1 MLPLRM
7 KQARR
12 PRRWI
17 AWVVIALLLAPSA
30 RAQLKAPP
38 TPVTCG
44 KEALCELQVYI
55 ENDSFGSGT
64 DRYYT
69 NGFKIGGGMKA
80 DSLIERVLQ
89 KPAER
94 VLNEVSSIA
103 GQAQFGFFL
112 GQNMYT
118 PRRITQGAPQP
129 FDRPWAAWLY
139 MGGVAQGVLGN
150 RLHTVELD
158 IGVVGPLALGK
169 LVQTEW
175 HKLVGADAPQ
185 GWHNQIKNEPGIL
198 LAYVGKWRY
207 GPETG
212 LQMIPHFG
220 VTLGNV
226 MTLARAG
233 GVVRVGQNMKGFGP
247 DTIEPGGAMLQRDL
261 GGSNTSRWDWN
272 LFAGVDARLVARN
285 IFLDGNSFRN
295 GPSVDSRSFVYDLK
309 AGLSARVA
317 PFHLSITRIRRS
329 EEFTTVAGGGGQQK
343 FYSVNLSWEF

>member
-1 MLPLRM
+1 MN
-7 KQARR
+7 
-12 PRRWI
+12 PRL
-17 AWVVIALLLAPSA
+17 ALFIRIITLLALA
-30 RAQLKAPP
+30 THAQAQLRPSSAI
-38 TPVTCG
+38 TCG
-44 KEALCELQVYI
+44 KETLCELQLYI
-55 ENDSFGSGT
+55 ENDSFGAGT

-80 DSLIERVLQ
+80 DPLIERVLQ

-103 GQAQFGFFL
+103 DKAQFGLFV

-129 FDRPWAAWLY
+129 FDRPWAGWLY
-139 MGGVAQGVLGN
+139 IGGVAQGVIGN

-158 IGVVGPLALGK
+158 IGVVGPLAQGK

-185 GWHNQIKNEPGIL
+185 GWHNQLKNEPGVL

-212 LQMIPHFG
+212 IQLVPHFG

-233 GVVRVGQNMKGFGP
+233 GVLRMGQNMKGFGP

-261 GGSNTSRWDWN
+261 GGTNKSRWDWN
-272 LFAGVDARLVARN
+272 VFAGVDARLIARN

-295 GPSVDSRSFVYDLK
+295 GPSVDSRTFVYDLK
-309 AGLSARVA
+309 AGLSMRLA
-317 PFHLSITRIRRS
+317 PVHLSVTRIRRS
-329 EEFTTVAGGGGQQK
+329 EEFTTPLGGGGQQK